1 MRPTESNSPA
11 PQPLLGC
18 CFLFLVP
25 AVYSYSVLTHEAI
38 IDSTWDSA
46 IKPLLLKRF
55 PAATAEELTQAHGFA
70 YGGCIIQD
78 LGYYPFGSKFFSNL
92 THYVRSGDFILNL
105 IRESQD
111 LNEYA
116 FALGALSHYAADNNG
131 HSLAVNR
138 AVPLFYPELGRK
150 FGKLVTYADDPL
162 AHTKTEFAFDVFQA
176 AKGRYASAAYKDF
189 IGFQVAKPLLERAF
203 LDTYGMTAGKSIP
216 GCRSHHR
223 IVSPR
228 GRVGS
233 SGSYQ
238 SRLATQETGNQERRS
253 QRYAQDVSLQSIPFQ
268 LRKNWGSTYK
278 KPGIRSKILATVFR
292 VVPRA
297 GPFRPLSFKRLT
309 PEIEKMYMASFNATI
324 ERYRELLSE
333 QNAGRLNLP
342 NDNLD
347 VGTSTAA
354 GKYTLADAAYSTLL
368 HKLQGH
374 YTEMPPELRSDILAF
389 YGGSGLANSTKTSA
403 DDSARVVKELDQ
415 LRAVDL
421 DLARNG
427 AAEVRAGGTEVSAG
441 VGGRSPMS
449 DSTWSSRLARHP
461 AGCCWRPCWRR
472 FPRPPARSR
481 AMKH

>member
-1 MRPTESNSPA
+1 MWHTKQTIPRMAVLRKLGHSA
-11 PQPLLGC
+11 ALGLLL
-18 CFLFLVP
+18 LFPVP

-55 PAATAEELTQAHGFA
+55 PAATVEELTEAHGFA

-78 LGYYPFGSKFFSNL
+78 LVYYPFGSKFFSDL

-111 LNEYA
+111 LNEFA

-138 AVPLFYPELGRK
+138 AVPLFYPKLGRK
-150 FGKLVTYADDPL
+150 FGKTVTYADDPFS
-162 AHTKTEFAFDVFQA
+162 HGKTEFAFDVFQA

-189 IGFQVAKPLLERAF
+189 IGFQVSKPLLERAF
-203 LDTYGMTAGKSIP
+203 LDTYGMRLEKVFLDVDLTIGSYRRA
-216 GCRSHHR
+216 
-223 IVSPR
+223 
-228 GRVGS
+228 VGS
-233 SGSYQ
+233 VLPALTRVAWQLKKQEIRKDAPSATRKTFLYNLSRSSY
-238 SRLATQETGNQERRS
+238 E
-253 QRYAQDVSLQSIPFQ
+253 
-268 LRKNWGSTYK
+268 KNWGATYK

-324 ERYRELLSE
+324 TRYRELLSE
-333 QNAGRLNLP
+333 QNAGRSKLP
-342 NDNLD
+342 NENLD

-354 GKYTLADAAYSTLL
+354 GKYTLTDAAYSKLL

-374 YTEMPPELRSDILAF
+374 YTEMPQELRNDILAF
-389 YGGSGLANSTKTSA
+389 YRGSGLANSTKTSA

-415 LRAVDL
+415 LRAVDQ

-427 AAEVRAGGTEVSAG
+427 GLGGTEVSAEAG
-441 VGGRSPMS
+441 V
-449 DSTWSSRLARHP
+449 A
-461 AGCCWRPCWRR
+461 
-472 FPRPPARSR
+472 PRP
-481 AMKH
+481 

>member
-1 MRPTESNSPA
+1 MWHTIRTIPRMAVLRKLGHSA
-11 PQPLLGC
+11 ALGLLL
-18 CFLFLVP
+18 LFPVP

-46 IKPLLLKRF
+46 IKQLLLKRF
-55 PAATAEELTQAHGFA
+55 PAATVEELTEAHGFA

-78 LGYYPFGSKFFSNL
+78 LGYYPFGSKFFSDL

-138 AVPLFYPELGRK
+138 AVPLFYPKLGRK
-150 FGKLVTYADDPL
+150 FGKTVTYADDPFS
-162 AHTKTEFAFDVFQA
+162 HGKTEFAFDVFQA

-189 IGFQVAKPLLERAF
+189 IGFQVAKPLLDRAF
-203 LDTYGMTAGKSIP
+203 LDTYGMTLEKVFLNVDLTI
-216 GCRSHHR
+216 
-223 IVSPR
+223 
-228 GRVGS
+228 
-233 SGSYQ
+233 GSYRRAFGSVLPALTRVAWQ
-238 SRLATQETGNQERRS
+238 LKKQEIRKDAPSATRKTFLYNLSRSSYE
-253 QRYAQDVSLQSIPFQ
+253 
-268 LRKNWGSTYK
+268 KNWGSTYK
-278 KPGIRSKILATVFR
+278 KPGIRSKILAAVFR

-324 ERYRELLSE
+324 TRYRELLSE
-333 QNAGRLNLP
+333 QNAGRSKLP
-342 NDNLD
+342 NENLD

-354 GKYTLADAAYSTLL
+354 GKYTLTDAAYSKLL

-374 YTEMPPELRSDILAF
+374 YTEMPQELRNDILAF
-389 YGGSGLANSTKTSA
+389 YRGSGLANSTKTSA

-415 LRAVDL
+415 LRAVDQ

-427 AAEVRAGGTEVSAG
+427 GLGGTEVSAEAG
-441 VGGRSPMS
+441 V
-449 DSTWSSRLARHP
+449 A
-461 AGCCWRPCWRR
+461 
-472 FPRPPARSR
+472 PRP
-481 AMKH
+481 